1 MGKAQSP
8 GGNSI
13 GRLLNPPNCA
23 TFFLQAQ
30 LTIQGGNMVS
40 KKRLLMLNHN
50 ILQNEHTLTR

>member
-23 TFFLQAQ
+23 TFFQQAQ
-30 LTIQGGNMVS
+30 LTIQGVNMVS
-40 KKRLLMLNHN
+40 KKR
-50 ILQNEHTLTR
+50 